1 LASRIYPRNV
11 STERWRLTSLER
23 VGGFALAC
31 GAVRVVVALILG
43 LVLR

>member
-1 LASRIYPRNV
+1 MATNIP
-11 STERWRLTSLER
+11 ER

-31 GAVRVVVALILG
+31 GAVRVVVALILE